1 MVRTNANIAEKL
13 LELSKKYGS
22 ENADVIISKGKST
35 SIEVREGELE
45 QVEGSEGLSISLRVI
60 NDQKSSI
67 VSCSDANQES
77 LDQLAR
83 KANEIANESI
93 PNQYV
98 GLAENKDL
106 AIKSL
111 IPAIDLSEPQDL
123 FLKDPNKLTSMAL
136 EAENAAL
143 KSDGIS
149 KTDGSSA
156 SASQSEFFLATS
168 NGFSNG
174 YNKSSYAIVSSAIS
188 GHESKME
195 RDYAFEQRVYLED
208 LPQPETVG
216 ILAAKRATMMQG
228 AKKPI
233 TGNYPVIFN
242 ERISGSLVGHILAAI
257 NGEAISRGTS
267 WLLNSINSRIVP
279 ENVSLIEDP
288 HLPRLSGSRPFD
300 AEGLLTKKKSFI
312 ENGILMGWV
321 LDLKTSR
328 QLGLNSSANASR
340 SAASPPSPSTG
351 NVELTGGKKTLTN
364 LLEEAGEG
372 LMVCSLIGSSINSNN
387 GDYSRG
393 ATGFWFKNGE
403 IVYPVNECTIAG
415 NLKEM
420 LKDLVLAN
428 DTKPHLSRRV
438 PSILINNMTIAG
450 N

>member
-111 IPAIDLSEPQDL
+111 IPAIDLSEPEDL

-156 SASQSEFFLATS
+156 SAS
-168 NGFSNG
+168 
-174 YNKSSYAIVSSAIS
+174 
-188 GHESKME
+188 HC
-195 RDYAFEQRVYLED
+195 
-208 LPQPETVG
+208 P
-216 ILAAKRATMMQG
+216 
-228 AKKPI
+228 
-233 TGNYPVIFN
+233 
-242 ERISGSLVGHILAAI
+242 
-257 NGEAISRGTS
+257 
-267 WLLNSINSRIVP
+267 
-279 ENVSLIEDP
+279 
-288 HLPRLSGSRPFD
+288 
-300 AEGLLTKKKSFI
+300 
-312 ENGILMGWV
+312 GW
-321 LDLKTSR
+321 
-328 QLGLNSSANASR
+328 R
-340 SAASPPSPSTG
+340 S
-351 NVELTGGKKTLTN
+351 
-364 LLEEAGEG
+364 
-372 LMVCSLIGSSINSNN
+372 
-387 GDYSRG
+387 
-393 ATGFWFKNGE
+393 
-403 IVYPVNECTIAG
+403 
-415 NLKEM
+415 
-420 LKDLVLAN
+420 
-428 DTKPHLSRRV
+428 
-438 PSILINNMTIAG
+438 
-450 N
+450 